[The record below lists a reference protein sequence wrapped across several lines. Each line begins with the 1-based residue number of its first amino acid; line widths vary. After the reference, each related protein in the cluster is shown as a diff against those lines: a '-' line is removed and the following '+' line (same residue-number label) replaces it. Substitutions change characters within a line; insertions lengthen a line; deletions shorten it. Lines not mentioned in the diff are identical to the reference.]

1 MIAQIFVA
9 IQAVLQLFKLWDA
22 FLAYADDVREKER
35 VARDQA
41 RNAAVDRQKEA
52 QNEEDFDRAQDDIAR
67 NSPRP

>member
-1 MIAQIFVA
+1 MITQIFLA
-9 IQAVLQLFKLWDA
+9 IQAILQLFKLWDA

-41 RNAAVDRQKEA
+41 RNAAIDRQKDA
-52 QNEEDFDRAQDDIAR
+52 QSEEEFDRAQDDIAR

>member
-1 MIAQIFVA
+1 VIAQIFVA